1 MIKKYKRIWIPL
13 GCFFF
18 IMTLLLM
25 DFLLPFDLWIYKKI
39 SLIIHDPITTIMKYI
54 TFLGET
60 STIIIFSII
69 WSFFLFFK
77 NKGELK
83 PFSIIIFLSL
93 LCILFLKPIFARE
106 RPDILRLIP
115 IDGYSFPSGHSIISA
130 SFYGYFITY
139 FAGKQKTFLLCVL
152 ACIILGIGF
161 SRIYLGVHYL
171 SDVLAGYSI
180 GTIVLEIGTL
190 FRKKGDI
197 K

>member
-13 GCFFF
+13 SCFFF

-25 DFLLPFDLWIYKKI
+25 NFVLPFDLWIYKKI
-39 SLIIHDPITTIMKYI
+39 SFMIHEPMTTIMKSI

-60 STIIIFSII
+60 KTIIVFSVTWALI
-69 WSFFLFFK
+69 LTFK

-115 IDGYSFPSGHSIISA
+115 INGYSFPSGHSIISA

-139 FAGKQKTFLLCVL
+139 FTGKQKPFLLCIFAFL
-152 ACIILGIGF
+152 ILGIGF

-180 GTIVLEIGTL
+180 GVIALEIGTL
-190 FRKKGDI
+190 FRRKGDI